1 MPRSVSRLAGKFKP
15 PQTWAAC
22 YQAVAY
28 FLYRMMKPVSPEKLW
43 VPNKMVIMRRHGC
56 GMSRLA
62 TSVILPGLLVAL
74 LTAPE
79 ALGQAS
85 QPPKKAPESQPE
97 PLQTVIVLDAAE
109 CRRLLARQGSVTA
122 HQPAPDVT
130 YQPGRDVDSKGRP
143 IAPADLPGSNPF
155 PMEGPITLDLL
166 IPLETLLGSRT
177 PPRMGKAETS
187 VGKVAIDPKTGRLAF
202 NGQPLEPKGEDALAA
217 ACRDYLAKRQPTRR

>member
-56 GMSRLA
+56 RMYRLA

-74 LTAPE
+74 LTAPGVL
-79 ALGQAS
+79 AQTS
-85 QPPKKAPESQPE
+85 QPSKKSPESQPE

-143 IAPADLPGSNPF
+143 IAPADLPGSNAFPF
-155 PMEGPITLDLL
+155 DGPITLDLK
-166 IPLETLLGSRT
+166 IPLSTLLGDRT
-177 PPRMGKAETS
+177 PPKVGSSETN

-202 NGQPLEPKGEDALAA
+202 NGQPMEPKGEDALAA

>member
-74 LTAPE
+74 LAAPG
-79 ALGQAS
+79 ALAQAS
-85 QPPKKAPESQPE
+85 QSPKNVPESQSE

-109 CRRLLARQGSVTA
+109 CRRLLARQGSVTV

-130 YQPGRDVDSKGRP
+130 YQPGRDVDSQGRP
-143 IAPADLPGSNPF
+143 IAPADLPGGNAFPF
-155 PMEGPITLDLL
+155 DGPITLDLK
-166 IPLETLLGSRT
+166 IPLSTLLGDRT
-177 PPRMGKAETS
+177 PPKVGSSETN

-202 NGQPLEPKGEDALAA
+202 NGQPVEPKGEDALAA